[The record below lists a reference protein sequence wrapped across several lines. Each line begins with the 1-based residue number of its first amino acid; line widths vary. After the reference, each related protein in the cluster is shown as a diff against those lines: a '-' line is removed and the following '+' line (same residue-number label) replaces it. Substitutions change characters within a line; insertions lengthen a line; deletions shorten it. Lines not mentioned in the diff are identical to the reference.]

1 MQRISNQ
8 EVAMRDVILE
18 KSKALLPKMVAV
30 RRRLHKYPETG
41 WLEFGTASMVI
52 ERLQELGYTITMGEK
67 AVKKDVMMGVPSP
80 DVLQMAQERAIAN
93 GADPELVKKM
103 DGGLTGLW
111 GDMKCGGGDGPCFAL
126 RFDMD
131 ANDIVES
138 RDASKHKP
146 AKEGFASEYEGAMHA
161 CGHDSHVAV
170 GLAVAE
176 ILADMKDQ
184 LNGAI
189 RLIFQPGEEGSRGA
203 GPMVAAGCLDG
214 VDMALG
220 IHIGAQADNPGKI
233 QCGARKFLATDKYD
247 VYFKGRAAHAGFSP
261 HEGKNAVLAA
271 CSATLNLHSIA
282 RHGDGATRI
291 TVGKISGGQGRNVI
305 PPNACLIM
313 ETRGASTEL
322 NEYMAKEA
330 RRIIDAA
337 AKMWDCEYEIKVVG
351 AAPSGESSQEMTDKA
366 VSIARSLPE
375 FTDIRG
381 IEDFAGTE
389 DFAHMMTSLQKKGG
403 KATYIQFGTTLA
415 AGHHNEFFD
424 IDESSMVNGV
434 RMVCLMVW
442 DSLEK

>member
-1 MQRISNQ
+1 
-8 EVAMRDVILE
+8 MRDAIL
-18 KSKALLPKMVAV
+18 KQSQALLPEMVTV
-30 RRRLHKYPETG
+30 RRTLHKYPETG

-52 ERLQELGYTITMGEK
+52 KRLRELGYAVTMGEK
-67 AVKKDVMMGVPSP
+67 AVKKEAMMGVPSP
-80 DVLQMAQERAIAN
+80 EVLKKAQERAVAN
-93 GADPELVKKM
+93 GADPELVKRM

-138 RDASKHKP
+138 RDPKHKP
-146 AKEGFASEYEGAMHA
+146 AREGYASEYEGAMHA
-161 CGHDSHVAV
+161 CGHDTHVAM

-176 ILADMKDQ
+176 ILAGMKDK
-184 LNGAI
+184 LKGSI

-203 GPMVAAGCLDG
+203 GPMVAAGCLNG
-214 VDMALG
+214 VDLALG

-233 QCGARKFLATDKYD
+233 QCGARRFLATDKMD
-247 VYFKGRAAHAGFSP
+247 VFFKGRAAHAGSSP

-271 CSATLNLHSIA
+271 CSATLNLHAIA

-291 TVGKISGGQGRNVI
+291 TVGKIAGGQGRNVI
-305 PPNACLIM
+305 PPNASLVM

-330 RRIIDAA
+330 RRIIEAA
-337 AKMWDCEYEIKVVG
+337 ARMWDCEYEIKVVG
-351 AAPSGESSQEMTDKA
+351 AAPSGESSREMADRA
-366 VSIARSLPE
+366 VAIAESLSE
-375 FTDIRG
+375 YTDIRG
-381 IEDFAGTE
+381 IEDFSGTE
-389 DFAHMMTSLQKKGG
+389 DFAHMMTCLQKQGG

-434 RMVCLMVW
+434 RLACLMVR
-442 DSLEK
+442 DYLGE